1 MMYANIQIASL
12 PAFCGIQDKLLMGKT
27 LQSVTRECTYFNLA
41 THDEFGESSQG
52 LIQMKDTTF
61 KSIFDMYRS
70 EPKVVKF
77 LPYLNIKQL
86 AAVGLFRSVK
96 FFFLS
101 LNEISNIIGVNY
113 TNVSNKTIYG
123 MLLESRLF
131 VNEIYLQ
138 YMLNDF
144 VSNKNVI
151 NIIKNTFATKIKI
164 ANLFDEKLFFVFLN
178 LQAQSQADE
187 KVFLHYQDIISQC
200 SSTKRNDSISDLAM
214 KCVNSS
220 YLRFVPLFG
229 SIYSIDDIKL
239 PTKKYDVMNFDLNSL
254 FFSSN
259 TLRNYLLKKSKE
271 PLVVLAHRNKMKLE
285 RLVNSSVIDI
295 SVQMLNVTP
304 ALVIKTFD
312 IPNITDIL
320 QNMNLLNNVKQL
332 YTCSLN
338 TIFDLM
344 TERIS
349 VAYIMRREYPLFVTR
364 LISRPFKELK
374 AIYNFNDVRDF
385 GQYTLVALVMDLF
398 GMNQDEFLNMFKLP
412 EASLVKLKK
421 TRVHDISLL
430 TNYSKAPLGIPD
442 ISPEK
447 CITTVLTFYPKLQDL
462 LTAPIF
468 DLGNH
473 SIRHPY
479 GLIQDLIPKNISMR
493 DFDRYFIN
501 EWGERTHLNAS
512 EFLQVFKKK
521 NITLFARSLNQTLD
535 EFVKNSFGF
544 TIRLT
549 VLGKFYTT

>member
-1 MMYANIQIASL
+1 MYANIQIASL
-12 PAFCGIQDKLLMGKT
+12 SAFCGIQDKLLMRKT

-61 KSIFDMYRS
+61 MSIFDMYRS
-70 EPKVVKF
+70 EPEVFKF

-86 AAVGLFRSVK
+86 AAIGLFRSVK

-101 LNEISNIIGVNY
+101 LNEISNITGVNY
-113 TNVSNKTIYG
+113 ANVFNKTIYS

-131 VNEIYLQ
+131 VNEIYLRS
-138 YMLNDF
+138 MLNDF

-151 NIIKNTFATKIKI
+151 NMIKNTFTTKIKMV
-164 ANLFDEKLFFVFLN
+164 NLFDRKLFFVFLN
-178 LQAQSQADE
+178 LQAQSGVEE
-187 KVFLHYQDIISQC
+187 KVFLHYQDLISQC
-200 SSTKRNDSISDLAM
+200 SSTKGNNSLSDLAK

-220 YLRFVPLFG
+220 YLRFIPTFG
-229 SIYSIDDIKL
+229 SIYSIDDIKISR
-239 PTKKYDVMNFDLNSL
+239 KEYDFMNFDLNSL
-254 FFSSN
+254 LLSSN
-259 TLRNYLLKKSKE
+259 TLRNHLLKISEE
-271 PLVVLAHRNKMKLE
+271 PLVVLAHRTKMKLE

-304 ALVIKTFD
+304 TLVIKTFN
-312 IPNITDIL
+312 IPNTTGIL
-320 QNMNLLNNVKQL
+320 RNINVLNNVKQL

-344 TERIS
+344 TDRIPS
-349 VAYIMRREYPLFVTR
+349 AYILRREYPLFVTR
-364 LISRPFKELK
+364 LSSKPFKELK
-374 AIYNFNDVRDF
+374 AIYNFIDVRDF
-385 GQYTLVALVMDLF
+385 AQYTLVTLVMDLF
-398 GMNQDEFLNMFKLP
+398 GMNQHDFLTMFKLP
-412 EASLVKLKK
+412 EASLVKFKDK
-421 TRVHDISLL
+421 TVRDISLL
-430 TNYSKAPLGIPD
+430 TNYSRAPLDIPD

-462 LTAPIF
+462 LSATIF

-473 SIRHPY
+473 SLQQHPY

-493 DFDRYFIN
+493 DFDRYFIT

-521 NITLFARSLNQTLD
+521 NVTLFAKSLNQTLD

-549 VLGKFYTT
+549 VLGKF